1 MLQELLEQDQF
12 ELVFREKQE
21 KADKDIRLVYLM
33 NDAVESFLVFKN
45 ARMTGEYRKDYE
57 GELEA
62 SISHNGKEYILIVR
76 QGNSVVTLFFD
87 DIFPEVHLYDYGEIG
102 HFWVQGYEYLRQLEY
117 RIAIL
122 RDKLYYLG
130 EEFCT
135 PKERELAA
143 LSEFPP
149 LNYCC
154 YPAVPNQYI
163 VPREDG
169 WRPSEEAIT
178 VMEELAG
185 KVNDKR
191 MKLIA
196 TLFKIDNLYDYIDI
210 EFKHVG
216 PDNQDNYLLIFDI
229 ADRIQ
234 MAIAFKKFIKH
245 LFIYILLFGLGIL
258 GYFIFA

>member
-1 MLQELLEQDQF
+1 MDALAMLQELLEQDQF

-122 RDKLYYLG
+122 RILHAQG
-130 EEFCT
+130 ARISCIVGI
-135 PKERELAA
+135 
-143 LSEFPP
+143 
-149 LNYCC
+149 
-154 YPAVPNQYI
+154 PAVELLLLSGGSESIYCTERRWMETILRGNLG
-163 VPREDG
+163 DG
-169 WRPSEEAIT
+169 R
-178 VMEELAG
+178 
-185 KVNDKR
+185 
-191 MKLIA
+191 
-196 TLFKIDNLYDYIDI
+196 
-210 EFKHVG
+210 VG
-216 PDNQDNYLLIFDI
+216 
-229 ADRIQ
+229 RRCE
-234 MAIAFKKFIKH
+234 
-245 LFIYILLFGLGIL
+245 
-258 GYFIFA
+258 